1 MDFPAPVG
9 AGVAAG
15 LACSRSDTT
24 RRRSHWPNPSPGTR
38 HLGGALVRTLRS
50 GVSWFMPVVPE
61 SRVAVLR
68 TALYLFVI
76 IDIHLFVRDPIPLS
90 GHPELYQPLLIQ
102 RLLHL
107 PAPSV
112 PLTITLYLI
121 LIIGCLLAAANV
133 LPRVA
138 GGVVA
143 AAFTW
148 WTAIGMSYGKVD
160 HDHLALVVALFVLP
174 TVGSIPARWASG
186 ERSRQAGWALK
197 CIQIAVVSTYFLSA
211 LTKIRSGGWSVSS
224 WPESSILMWAIVRR
238 PHGLGQFLMPY
249 PELLH
254 LMQWFSFTA
263 ELTSLVVLWLR
274 GRALLVAALF
284 WLSFH
289 VFTVALLYIPLAP
302 TVICWLAFAPLE
314 RFGPWLSGVVAGWR
328 QRTGR
333 RPARHPVP
341 VFRDQA
347 VDGSG

>member
-1 MDFPAPVG
+1 M
-9 AGVAAG
+9 
-15 LACSRSDTT
+15 
-24 RRRSHWPNPSPGTR
+24 
-38 HLGGALVRTLRS
+38 RTLRS

-68 TALYLFVI
+68 TVLYLFVI

-90 GHPELYQPLLIQ
+90 RHPELYQPLLIE

-160 HDHLALVVALFVLP
+160 HDHLALVVALWVLP
-174 TVGSIPARWASG
+174 TVGVIADRWRSG
-186 ERSRQAGWALK
+186 ERSAQAGWALR
-197 CIQIAVVSTYFLSA
+197 CIQISVVLTYFLSA
-211 LTKIRSGGWSVSS
+211 LAKIRGGGWSLTS
-224 WPESSILMWAIVRR
+224 WPESSILMWAIIRR
-238 PHGLGQFLMPY
+238 PHGLGQFLLAY

-254 LMQWFSFTA
+254 LMQWFAFTA
-263 ELTSLVVLWLR
+263 ELTAVVVLWLR
-274 GRALLVAALF
+274 GRALLAAAVF
-284 WLSFH
+284 WMGLH
-289 VFTVALLYIPLAP
+289 VFTVAILYIHFAP
-302 TVICWLAFAPLE
+302 TAICWLAFAPLE
-314 RFGPWLSGVVAGWR
+314 RFGPWLRRVKARRGERAG
-328 QRTGR
+328 GSS
-333 RPARHPVP
+333 ARHPVP
-341 VFRDQA
+341 VLRNHP
-347 VDGSG
+347 VDGRG